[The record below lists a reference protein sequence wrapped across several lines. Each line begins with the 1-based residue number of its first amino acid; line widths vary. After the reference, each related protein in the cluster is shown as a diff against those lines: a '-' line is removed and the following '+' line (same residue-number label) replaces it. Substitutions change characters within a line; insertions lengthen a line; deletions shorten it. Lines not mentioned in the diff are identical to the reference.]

1 MRPNALPATRV
12 PIAEKINVG
21 SAKTR
26 YAQTV
31 RPADRR
37 QSIRHWLR
45 QNGESQK
52 QEFWNVYCLDS

>member
-12 PIAEKINVG
+12 SGTEKINVG

-37 QSIRHWLR
+37 QSIRHRLR
-45 QNGESQK
+45 QKGSEIK
-52 QEFWNVYCLDS
+52 IVKTR